1 MVSISDLGNGRKVD
15 AVIGGLT
22 PDEQSVLNAEYAT
35 QARAAAALQGILDQD
50 AQRAAVLSG
59 KIPTKLDR
67 RPEGWET
74 KILNIEPSP
83 AIAIMRE
90 QLAHSRRVSNESA
103 RPWWKKSGA
112 WSLII
117 SFIGLVIAAI
127 AAWPDIKSWG
137 VAIWSI
143 VTPLASQ

>member
-1 MVSISDLGNGRKVD
+1 MVSISDLGNGGKPD
-15 AVIGGLT
+15 AVKGGGLT
-22 PDEQSVLNAEYAT
+22 PNEQSVLNAEYAT
-35 QARAAAALQGILDQD
+35 QARAAAAVQGILDQNV
-50 AQRAAVLSG
+50 QIAAVLSG

-103 RPWWKKSGA
+103 RP
-112 WSLII
+112 
-117 SFIGLVIAAI
+117 
-127 AAWPDIKSWG
+127 
-137 VAIWSI
+137 
-143 VTPLASQ
+143 